1 MGGLAHYIEDEGIP
15 TTQIS
20 LIREHSEAI
29 KPPRALWVPFEL
41 GRPLGVPNDPD
52 FQKRVL
58 LSSLKLLEAEQGPV
72 LEDFGDEAPDS
83 GTPETIWACPVNFTN
98 KADGLNDQK
107 ALIAAFKQEVVD
119 LRPWYDE
126 AVKQRGGRTT
136 LGVSGLDLETIVDFI
151 PAFLD
156 GPPDN
161 PSNTLS
167 LPMALNF
174 AVDDLKAYYYEAVSA
189 QPGKSLPD
197 SSVLENWFWQD
208 TAVSKIL
215 FQINALCLNSNDKMM
230 QLVGKI
236 LLIPSSQAHRKQ
248 NT

>member
-83 GTPETIWACPVNFTN
+83 GTPETIWACPVNFSN
-98 KADGLNDQK
+98 KADGLNDHI

-136 LGVSGLDLETIVDFI
+136 FGVSGLDLETIVDFI

-215 FQINALCLNSNDKMM
+215 FQINALCLNNNDRMM
-230 QLVGKI
+230 QLMGKI
-236 LLIPSSQAHRKQ
+236 LLIPSSQAHRKE

>member
-1 MGGLAHYIEDEGIP
+1 MGGLAHYVEEEGIP

-52 FQKRVL
+52 FQKKVL
-58 LSSLKLLEAEQGPV
+58 LSSLNLLEADRGPV
-72 LEDFGDEAPDS
+72 LVDFSEDAPDS
-83 GTPETIWACPVNFTN
+83 GAEETTWACPVNFAQKTGEL
-98 KADGLNDQK
+98 DDQ
-107 ALIAAFKQEVVD
+107 ANMIAAFKQEVVD

-126 AVKQRGGRTT
+126 SIKRLGRTT
-136 LGVSGLDLETIVDFI
+136 FGVSGLGLETIVDFI

-174 AVDDLKAYYYEAVSA
+174 AVDDLKAYYYEAVCA
-189 QPGKSLPD
+189 QPGKVQPD
-197 SSVLENWFWQD
+197 SSVLENWFWQE

-215 FQINALCLNSNDKMM
+215 FQINGLCLNSDDKMM

-236 LLIPSSQAHRKQ
+236 LLIPSSQAHRK
-248 NT
+248 

>member
-1 MGGLAHYIEDEGIP
+1 MGGLAHYIEEEGIA

-20 LIREHSEAI
+20 LIREHSVAI

-58 LSSLKLLEAEQGPV
+58 LSSLKLLEAARGPV
-72 LEDFGDEAPDS
+72 LEDFNEDAPDAEAP
-83 GTPETIWACPVNFTN
+83 ETVWACPVNFT
-98 KADGLNDQK
+98 KKSHELNDQA
-107 ALIAAFKQEVVD
+107 ALFAAFKQEIID
-119 LRPWYDE
+119 LHPWYDE
-126 AVKQRGGRTT
+126 ALKQRGGRTT
-136 LGVSGLDLETIVDFI
+136 FGVSGLDLETIVDFI
-151 PAFLD
+151 PSFLD
-156 GPPDN
+156 GPPVN

-189 QPGKSLPD
+189 QPGKSLPN
-197 SSVLENWFWQD
+197 SSVLESWFWQE
-208 TAVSKIL
+208 TAVSRIL
-215 FQINALCLNSNDKMM
+215 FQINELCLNSEDKMM

-236 LLIPSSQAHRKQ
+236 LLIPSSQVHRK
-248 NT
+248 

>member
-1 MGGLAHYIEDEGIP
+1 MGGLAHYIEEEGIP

-41 GRPLGVPNDPD
+41 GRPLGVPNHAD

-72 LEDFGDEAPDS
+72 LQDFSEEAPVS
-83 GTPETIWACPVNFTN
+83 GAAETVWACPVNFTQ
-98 KADGLNDQK
+98 KADGLNDRD

-126 AVKQRGGRTT
+126 GLKQRGRTT
-136 LGVSGLDLETIVDFI
+136 YGVSGLDLEAIVDFI

-161 PSNTLS
+161 PSHTLS

-189 QPGKSLPD
+189 QPGKDLPD
-197 SSVLENWFWQD
+197 SSVLESWFWQE
-208 TAVSKIL
+208 TAVSRIL
-215 FQINALCLNSNDKMM
+215 FQINDLCLKSDDKLL

-236 LLIPSSQAHRKQ
+236 LLIPSAQANRK
-248 NT
+248 

>member
-1 MGGLAHYIEDEGIP
+1 MGGLAHYIEEEGIP

-41 GRPLGVPNDPD
+41 GRPLGVPEDPD

-72 LEDFGDEAPDS
+72 LEDFGEEAPDS
-83 GTPETIWACPVNFTN
+83 AAAETVWACPVNFTP
-98 KADGLNDQK
+98 KADGLNDQE
-107 ALIAAFKQEVVD
+107 ALIAAFKQEFVD

-126 AVKQRGGRTT
+126 GLKRRGRTT
-136 LGVSGLDLETIVDFI
+136 FGVSGFDLETIVEFI

-197 SSVLENWFWQD
+197 SSVLESWFWQE
-208 TAVSKIL
+208 TAVSRIL
-215 FQINALCLNSNDKMM
+215 FQINELCLDSDDKMM

-236 LLIPSSQAHRKQ
+236 LLIPSAQTHRK
-248 NT
+248 

>member
-41 GRPLGVPNDPD
+41 GRPLGVPNEPA

-58 LSSLKLLEAEQGPV
+58 LSSLMLLEAAQGPV
-72 LEDFGDEAPDS
+72 LEDFSEDAPASEAV
-83 GTPETIWACPVNFTN
+83 ETVWACPVNFT
-98 KADGLNDQK
+98 KKSSELNDQE
-107 ALIAAFKQEVVD
+107 ALSTAFKQEVID

-136 LGVSGLDLETIVDFI
+136 FGVSGLDLETIVKFI

-161 PSNTLS
+161 PSNSLS

-197 SSVLENWFWQD
+197 SSVLENWFWQE
-208 TAVSKIL
+208 TVVSKIL

-236 LLIPSSQAHRKQ
+236 LLIPSSQAQRK
-248 NT
+248 

>member
-1 MGGLAHYIEDEGIP
+1 M
-15 TTQIS
+15 
-20 LIREHSEAI
+20 
-29 KPPRALWVPFEL
+29 PFEL

-58 LSSLKLLEAEQGPV
+58 LSSLKLLEAANGPV
-72 LEDFGDEAPDS
+72 LQDFSEDAPVSEAA
-83 GTPETIWACPVNFTN
+83 ETVWACPVNFTQN
-98 KADGLNDQK
+98 AEGLTDHQ
-107 ALIAAFKQEVVD
+107 ALLAAFKQEVVD

-126 AVKQRGGRTT
+126 ALKQRAGRTT
-136 LGVSGLDLETIVDFI
+136 FGVSGLDMQRIVDFI

-156 GPPDN
+156 GPPEN

-189 QPGKSLPD
+189 QPGKGLPD
-197 SSVLENWFWQD
+197 SSVLESWFWQE
-208 TAVSKIL
+208 TAISKIL
-215 FQINALCLNSNDKMM
+215 FQINELCLKSDDKMM

-236 LLIPSSQAHRKQ
+236 LLIPSSQAHRK
-248 NT
+248 